1 MYIPPQPPADTL
13 GKWCCPGIPLPS
25 EQSSF
30 HGRPVHIWWGPEH
43 WDIPS
48 VNAVRIKGH
57 SHLLHLHVHIVLLA
71 EWWKRRGV
79 AWILST
85 VLMHCESWNIGEGIP
100 WGYSQS
106 WCFNHPQNS
115 FVPLYCCYVWLSLT
129 PFPPYTLRQLLDLWM
144 AIYSLWDHQ
153 ATHKSHADHNSGT
166 PGELVIVSTMPNCCV
181 YGLCT
186 LTPQLSPYQ
195 TISDRR
201 LSN

>member
-1 MYIPPQPPADTL
+1 MLPRNSSTFRAKFISWEASSYMVGTWAVRHTISQCSQDQR
-13 GKWCCPGIPLPS
+13 PLPPPPPPCTWCTAS
-25 EQSSF
+25 WMVKE
-30 HGRPVHIWWGPEH
+30 
-43 WDIPS
+43 
-48 VNAVRIKGH
+48 KG
-57 SHLLHLHVHIVLLA
+57 SGLESDC
-71 EWWKRRGV
+71 EW
-79 AWILST
+79 
-85 VLMHCESWNIGEGIP
+85 WNIGEGIL

-106 WCFNHPQNS
+106 WCFKHPQNS
-115 FVPLYCCYVWLSLT
+115 FVPLHCCYVWPSLT